1 MFIVTEWGRGQG
13 TRKKT
18 GTGMDRTGQL
28 TGAEA
33 EIGSGYGQ
41 GQLTGTSAVT
51 ADRNRDI

>member
-1 MFIVTEWGRGQG
+1 MTGWGRGQG
-13 TRKKT
+13 TGKNT
-18 GTGMDRTGQL
+18 GTGTDRTGQL

-33 EIGSGYGQ
+33 ELGSGYRP